1 MITDLLPLLRQVKS
15 SRAGQWMA
23 ACPAHHDRHPS
34 LSLRL
39 LADGRVLIKCW
50 AGCHVRDIVA
60 ALRLDMRVLFPSTCS
75 WPAPARDTLPQWR
88 IQALRDMVQLERLI
102 LSLFQA
108 RVDRGIL
115 STAADRKRVLQAT
128 SRLEL
133 LAEHGVIL

>member
-23 ACPAHHDRHPS
+23 ACPAHDDRHPS

-39 LADGRVLIKCW
+39 LADGKVLIKCW
-50 AGCHVRDIVA
+50 SGCNARDIVA
-60 ALRLDMRVLFPSTCS
+60 ALGLDMRVLFPPTRE
-75 WPAPARDTLPQWR
+75 WTFPKRNTLPQWR

-102 LSLFQA
+102 LSLFRA

-115 STAADRKRVLQAT
+115 STAADRKRVLQAI

-133 LAEHGVIL
+133 LAEHGVTL